1 MNDHRND
8 HRNSDHAAGD
18 GVPAELADLD
28 AELADVQRTVERRI
42 DPGPTA
48 LGVSVG
54 VVLLLVALV
63 LPWTGSVQG
72 WTVLAG
78 SEWIGPLPRLFSYVA
93 IGVGVLGSTLAL
105 VLRWWALAWLCAVGS
120 GIGVVTGVWAIWSR
134 QTVVLD
140 GGTGPA
146 IGLVLAEVAVL
157 VLAVCWVRIAVRR

>member
-1 MNDHRND
+1 MNERGND
-8 HRNSDHAAGD
+8 PSDR
-18 GVPAELADLD
+18 VPAELAGLD
-28 AELADVQRTVERRI
+28 AELPDAREVQRTLERRV

-63 LPWTGSVQG
+63 LPWTGPVQG

-78 SEWIGPLPRLFSYVA
+78 SEWIGPLPRLFVSIA
-93 IGVGVLGSTLAL
+93 IGVGVLGSALAL

-134 QTVVLD
+134 QTVVPD
-140 GGTGPA
+140 GGTGPG
-146 IGLVLAEVAVL
+146 IGLVVAEVAVI
-157 VLAVCWVRIAVRR
+157 VLTVCWVRIALRR